1 MKIPPEKPK
10 LFLFFMSFQL
20 FFSKFFLLFIG
31 FSCLYIICITDNFA
45 QTNIKEMDNSSIKD
59 NIRKVRK
66 ARKLTQEELADR
78 LDISLTAY
86 RDLEKGSTNIVN
98 SNVFRLAELLGTS
111 TEELVLGYRPIQAP
125 GQLLEDIRT
134 EYGGKIAAMERR
146 IADLEK
152 LVRSQEETIRTKND
166 IISLLKK
173 SSSD

>member
-1 MKIPPEKPK
+1 
-10 LFLFFMSFQL
+10 
-20 FFSKFFLLFIG
+20 
-31 FSCLYIICITDNFA
+31 
-45 QTNIKEMDNSSIKD
+45 MDNSSIKD

-111 TEELVLGYRPIQAP
+111 TEELVLGYRPVQAP
-125 GQLLEDIRT
+125 GQMLEDIRS
-134 EYGGKIAAMERR
+134 EYGGKIEAMERR